1 MIERAATSGL
11 ARGVRAVSGVTLLS
25 RFGGLIRDIV
35 LVRTFGDTAV
45 GSAFAAA
52 FAIPNM
58 FRRLFGEGALSAAF
72 IPEYTRALQDADG
85 AVNDRGQ
92 SDLGQPD
99 RGRSNRAPADRFATL
114 VLGAL
119 GLVTGTITLLVELV
133 LAALLLFTD
142 PTEDQRLSICLI
154 MVMLPFMP
162 LVCMTAIKAGMLQV
176 HGKMGASMSGPLV
189 LNGFII
195 AVGGYCW
202 YTGTLAGPT
211 VAYLLAV
218 ATVLSGVTQLIYFAR
233 LLRPHFQWRRDS
245 ASSASAA
252 SSGDTAA
259 TRDAR
264 ARAKRM
270 LAKFLPV
277 MVGMGTLQL
286 NAFIDTLIAMW
297 PIWFGPTLLGRAYPL
312 DESSNA
318 IMTFTQRLYQFPLG
332 VFGIAV
338 ATAAFPMLAR
348 HANDPAKFLHTIQ
361 RGVRLSLFIGLPAS
375 IGLALVRHDAVSVL
389 FGFGKSGFSPGGLE
403 RSAAVLLGFALGI
416 WAYALNHLLTRV
428 LYAKGDTRTP
438 MNVSIAM
445 VLLNVSLNFTLIWDW
460 SWLGVPL
467 NLREAGLAWSTSVCA
482 MVQCGVLALLARRRA
497 GSNSSWES
505 ASESAAARA
514 GSTATFLDAPTR
526 VGLLKTFVSSGV
538 MALALWLLLPMLGLG
553 VSPGL
558 GGAREGWTQHLIALC
573 VSVAAGGG
581 VYLASAFVL
590 RSHELRWLAS
600 RGE

>member
-1 MIERAATSGL
+1 MSEPAATSGL

-72 IPEYTRALQDADG
+72 LPEYTRALQGGDADSATVSRSVASG
-85 AVNDRGQ
+85 HAPVR
-92 SDLGQPD
+92 SDSAPANSPHA
-99 RGRSNRAPADRFATL
+99 GREHADRFATL
-114 VLGAL
+114 VLAAL
-119 GLVTGTITLLVELV
+119 GIVTGAITLVVEV
-133 LAALLLFTD
+133 ALAAILLFTA
-142 PTEDQRLSICLI
+142 PTPDQRLSIGLI

-176 HGKMGASMSGPLV
+176 HGKMGASMSGPLM

-202 YTGTLAGPT
+202 YRGTLGGPT
-211 VAYLLAV
+211 VAYVLAV
-218 ATVLSGVTQLIYFAR
+218 ATVLSGVTQLLYFAR
-233 LLRPHFQWRRDS
+233 LLRAHFAWRRSTGDS
-245 ASSASAA
+245 RVD
-252 SSGDTAA
+252 G
-259 TRDAR
+259 DAR
-264 ARAKRM
+264 TRAKRM

-297 PIWFGPTLLGRAYPL
+297 PIWFGPTMLGRAYPL
-312 DESSNA
+312 DASSNA

-348 HANDPAKFLHTIQ
+348 HASDPTKFLHTIQ

-375 IGLALVRHDAVSVL
+375 IGLALVRHDAVGVL
-389 FGFGKSGFSPGGLE
+389 FGFGKSGFSPSGLD
-403 RSAAVLLGFALGI
+403 RSAAVLLGFAVGI

-428 LYAKGDTRTP
+428 FYAKGDTRTP
-438 MNVSIAM
+438 MIVSITM

-460 SWLGVPL
+460 NWLGVPL
-467 NLREAGLAWSTSVCA
+467 NLREAGLAWSTSICA
-482 MVQCGVLALLARRRA
+482 MVQCVVLALLARRFVANTQR
-497 GSNSSWES
+497 G
-505 ASESAAARA
+505 ARLP
-514 GSTATFLDAPTR
+514 TLLDPPTR
-526 VGLLKTFVSSGV
+526 IGLFKTCTSSAV
-538 MALALWLLLPMLGLG
+538 MALTLWLLLPMLGLG
-553 VSPGL
+553 VGIS
-558 GGAREGWTQHLIALC
+558 RDGWTQHLVALC
-573 VSVAAGGG
+573 VSVAAGGV